1 MTSHT
6 EKDIIQNTPTQ
17 DTKELANRT
26 PFDVVLSMAL
36 KTVRSKSKRVYGQTY
51 SAWQAWC
58 NDNNVHPIVDLNMPN
73 VETFLLDAHVTR
85 NTRQRHLSALRK
97 LAEIIAILDGDIA
110 QKNYEFLKMMK
121 VPEHDESTEA
131 ELSAKNERSRRA
143 LSPSEVDLVLRA
155 FPGTDFTSRRN
166 TALLAT
172 LFFTGMRRTE
182 LVNLQWR
189 DVNFENATIEIRHG
203 KGDKSRTVT
212 IIGGERG
219 FAVMALRAWQTA
231 QAETAESSERL
242 FIFCSAR
249 GGKLGDDTPTHADTV
264 WRVVKNA
271 AKIADID
278 EFSPHDARRTVIT
291 EWTQTGTLSG
301 AQAQAGH
308 KSEAMTLKYAI
319 ASNAVK
325 RHDETS
331 GFRYGAMTNQDR
343 SLFAE
348 IEDIDSDKWLCPK
361 CGQTAMSAMFDGKPD
376 KCPFCG
382 DMVTWQAV

>member
-1 MTSHT
+1 MMTSHT
-6 EKDIIQNTPTQ
+6 EKDIVHHTPTQ

-26 PFDVVLSMAL
+26 PFDVMLSMAL
-36 KTVRSKSKRVYGQTY
+36 KTVRSKSKRVYSQTY
-51 SAWQAWC
+51 SLWQAWC
-58 NDNNVHPIVDLNMPN
+58 KTNKVHPIVDLNMPN

-97 LAEIIAILDGDIA
+97 LAEIIAILDGEPA
-110 QKNYEFLKMMK
+110 QRNYELLKMMR

-166 TALLAT
+166 TAMLAT

-189 DVNFENATIEIRHG
+189 DVNFENATIEIRHA
-203 KGDKSRTVT
+203 KGDKPNTAT

-231 QAETAESSERL
+231 QAETADSTERL

-264 WRVVKNA
+264 WRVVKRA
-271 AKIADID
+271 AKIVDID
-278 EFSPHDARRTVIT
+278 EFSPHDARRTVLT

-308 KSEAMTLKYAI
+308 KSASMTMKYAM

-325 RHDETS
+325 RHDETG

-348 IEDIDSDKWLCPK
+348 IENGDSDKWLCPK
-361 CGQTAMSAMFDGKPD
+361 CGSTVSKVIFPEPPMT
-376 KCPFCG
+376 CNFCEN
-382 DMVTWQAV
+382 T